1 MLNKKHHILSSMKFI
16 NRLFTVFLIA
26 FISSCSVQKTKPK
39 AFQNIEDQL
48 LNSPINKQHQVGFM
62 IKEIG
67 ESQNMFSYND
77 DKYFTAASN
86 TKLYTFYT
94 ALNMLGDS
102 IPSLQYEFKK
112 DSLLIWPMADATFLH
127 PDFKSQNAFD
137 FLKNSGKSIYL
148 VSGRYQ
154 GEKFGSGWSWDDYNE
169 YHQTE
174 ITELP
179 LYGNSIIVK
188 TKQGKIEMEP
198 DLVAMYLSETTL
210 DANAKSVKRAIESNQ
225 LTLPSVVPANL
236 NQTIPIHFTKSV
248 VENLLSDTL
257 LATGQVIKPVVTLP
271 YRQAPANAKKVY
283 SLKADSLYK
292 HFLQPSDNFM
302 AEEILLNCAANNQ
315 LKMNTAEVIKW
326 AKENY
331 LADLPDPIQW
341 VDGSGLSRLNLTTP
355 RNTVKLLQNI
365 YDKVGNEKRLFE
377 LLPNGGKS
385 GTIRNMFKSSATP
398 FVFAKSGSLSNNY
411 NLSGYLI
418 GKSGKKFLF
427 SFMNNS
433 FLNPT
438 VEIRTEVERVLTF
451 IHDNY

>member
-1 MLNKKHHILSSMKFI
+1 MNSIKHLFYVVFI
-16 NRLFTVFLIA
+16 VLF
-26 FISSCSVQKTKPK
+26 SSCVVQKTKPK
-39 AFQNIEDQL
+39 LFQNIEDQIVA
-48 LNSPINKQHQVGFM
+48 SPINKQHQVGFM

-67 ESQNMFSYND
+67 ASQNMFSYNAE
-77 DKYFTAASN
+77 KYFTAASN
-86 TKLYTFYT
+86 TKLLTFYT

-102 IPSLQYEFKK
+102 IPSFQYVIER

-127 PDFKSQNAFD
+127 PDFRTQKAFD
-137 FLKNSGKSIYL
+137 FLKNAGKNIYL
-148 VSGRYQ
+148 ISGRYQ
-154 GEKFGSGWSWDDYNE
+154 GEKFGAGWSWDDYNE
-169 YHQTE
+169 YYQTE

-179 LYGNSIIVK
+179 MYANSINVANNDGI
-188 TKQGKIEMEP
+188 IELEP
-198 DLVAMYLSETTL
+198 DLAAMYLSEISF
-210 DANAKSVKRAIESNQ
+210 DINAKVVKRGTENNN
-225 LTLPSVVPANL
+225 LTLPTNPNANL
-236 NQTIPIHFTKSV
+236 NQTIPIHFNKSV

-257 LATGQVIKPVVTLP
+257 LATGQIINPVVTMP
-271 YRQAPANAKKVY
+271 FRQIPGEATKIY
-283 SLKADSLYK
+283 SVKADSLYK

-315 LKMNTAEVIKW
+315 LRMNTAEVIKT
-326 AKENY
+326 AKEKY

-355 RNTVKLLQNI
+355 RNMVALLQKI
-365 YDKVGNEKRLFE
+365 YDKVGDENRLFAM
-377 LLPNGGKS
+377 LPNGGKS
-385 GTIRNMFKSSATP
+385 GTLRNMFKSSSTS

-433 FLNPT
+433 YLNPT
-438 VEIRTEVERVLTF
+438 VEIRNEVERVLTF